1 MKFIFT
7 GFRQTGSIRQ
17 YAFDGVEEGRTR
29 TAFSVEADLTLLRK
43 HAIAVQELP
52 LLCVRLLEQL
62 EESEGPHSLVF
73 TEQDML
79 GFANDRAAAQEAA
92 RQRRRIH
99 RAPPHRAG
107 QAWRAFN
114 V

>member
-1 MKFIFT
+1 MKFVFT

-17 YAFDGVEEGRTR
+17 YAFDGIEDGRAR
-29 TAFSVEADLTLLRK
+29 VAFSVEADLTLLRK

-62 EESEGPHSLVF
+62 NKSERSRSLTF

-79 GFANDRAAAQEAA
+79 GFANGRAAAQEAA
-92 RQRRRIH
+92 RQRRKIH
-99 RAPPHRAG
+99 RAPPNRAG

>member
-1 MKFIFT
+1 MKFVFT
-7 GFRQTGSIRQ
+7 GFRQTGNIRQ
-17 YAFDGVEEGRTR
+17 YAFDGVEDGRAR
-29 TAFSVEADLTLLRK
+29 IAFSVQADLTLLRK

-62 EESEGPHSLVF
+62 DESERSRSLTF

-79 GFANDRAAAQEAA
+79 GFANGRAAAQEAA
-92 RQRRRIH
+92 RQRRKIH
-99 RAPPHRAG
+99 RAPPNRAG